1 VEPDVVAHSQS
12 YTRNLL
18 LGACSAADYALL
30 QPDLTRVDL
39 AVRQDLYVPEQSIPI
54 VYFLEGGLG
63 SVVAR
68 QEDNVD
74 VEVGIFGFEGM
85 SGVPVLLGV
94 DRTPHRCFMQ
104 VGPTTALCIS
114 SEALTRACD
123 ESRSLRKQMLGY
135 VQSSIIQSAQT
146 AASNGNNE
154 LPERLARWLLMCHD
168 RADGDEIALTHEF
181 LGMMLAVRRSGVT
194 VALHALEGAA
204 AIKVRRG
211 LVTITNR
218 ERLLEIAGG
227 SYGSAEAEYR
237 RLIGPF
243 GKGPH

>member
-1 VEPDVVAHSQS
+1 VSGHAQS

-39 AVRQDLYVPEQSIPI
+39 AMRQSLFASDQAIQH

-63 SVVAR
+63 SVVAQ
-68 QEDNVD
+68 QEDGAEI
-74 VEVGIFGFEGM
+74 EVGIFGLEGM
-85 SGVPVLLGV
+85 SGAPILLGV
-94 DRTPHRCFMQ
+94 DRSPHRGFMQ
-104 VGPTTALCIS
+104 LAPATALSIPAG
-114 SEALTRACD
+114 ALTRAC
-123 ESRSLRKQMLGY
+123 EQSQSLRKLLLAY
-135 VQSSIIQSAQT
+135 VQCSIVQAAQT

-168 RADGDEIALTHEF
+168 RVEGDEIAITHEF

-194 VALHALEGAA
+194 VALHALEGAS
-204 AIKVRRG
+204 AIKARRG
-211 LVTITNR
+211 LVTITDR
-218 ERLLEIAGG
+218 ERLLEIADG
-227 SYGSAEAEYR
+227 SYGGAEAEYR

-243 GKGPH
+243 GKSSS

>member
-1 VEPDVVAHSQS
+1 VEPDVVTHSQS

-30 QPDLTRVDL
+30 QPNLTRVDL
-39 AVRQDLYVPEQSIPI
+39 AMHQSLYSSDEAIEC

-63 SVVAR
+63 SIVAR
-68 QEDNVD
+68 QDDGVD
-74 VEVGIFGFEGM
+74 VEVGIFGVEGM
-85 SGVPVLLGV
+85 SGAPILLGV
-94 DRTPHRCFMQ
+94 DRSPHRCFMQ
-104 VGPTTALCIS
+104 LAPATALSITA
-114 SEALTRACD
+114 EALTRACD
-123 ESRSLRKQMLGY
+123 DSQSLRKLLLAY
-135 VQSSIIQSAQT
+135 VQSCIVQSAQT

-168 RADGDEIALTHEF
+168 RVEGDEIPITHEF

-194 VALHALEGAA
+194 VALHALEGAS
-204 AIKVRRG
+204 AIKSRRG
-211 LVTITNR
+211 LVTVTDR
-218 ERLLEIAGG
+218 ERLLEIAGE
-227 SYGSAEAEYR
+227 SYGGAEAEYC